1 LKIPILWHMVRRG
14 AEDGMAKESVE
25 KRYEKHGRIK
35 PCVLTRDD
43 IFALAKIIQGT
54 FTKPEVERYFRIS
67 TVLNHTRV
75 FSNSVEHLLSLEEL
89 GDRVADLSFWIE
101 GWDQKTR
108 FDKNILLDFSKYSI
122 QLSVEGTDPVWVY
135 DTYNSITNYL
145 KSKIAWYCPI
155 IIMEKVI
162 VFFITIILI
171 SNIIIAVK
179 KSAPLYYLDKV
190 GLLALWMFLV
200 FYDTRKIWPY
210 SNIQLKEDKFY
221 LSKENVVMLG
231 MILVVILAI
240 FGGTIL
246 PFMR

>member
-1 LKIPILWHMVRRG
+1 
-14 AEDGMAKESVE
+14 MAKESVE

-43 IFALAKIIQGT
+43 ILALTAIIQQT

-67 TVLNHTRV
+67 TVLKHTRV
-75 FSNSVEHLLSLEEL
+75 FSNSAEQLLSLEEL
-89 GDRVADLSFWIE
+89 GDQVADLSFWIE

-122 QLSVEGTDPVWVY
+122 QLNVEGTDPVWVY
-135 DTYNSITNYL
+135 DTYNNITNYL
-145 KSKIAWYCPI
+145 KNKTAWYCPI

-162 VFFITIILI
+162 VFFLTIVLI
-171 SNIIIAVK
+171 ANIIIAVK
-179 KSAPLYYLDKV
+179 KGNPSYYLDKL
-190 GLLALWMFLV
+190 GLAALWIFLV
-200 FYDTRKIWPY
+200 FYDTKKIWPY
-210 SNIQLKEDKFY
+210 SNIRLKEDKKY
-221 LSKENVVMLG
+221 LTRENVSMLV
-231 MILVVILAI
+231 MILVVMLAI

>member
-1 LKIPILWHMVRRG
+1 VETG
-14 AEDGMAKESVE
+14 VEDAMAKENIE
-25 KRYEKHGRIK
+25 KRYEKHGRMK

-43 IFALAKIIQGT
+43 ILALAAIIQRT

-67 TVLNHTRV
+67 TVLNYTRV
-75 FSNSVEHLLSLEEL
+75 FSNSVDHLLSLEEL

-135 DTYNSITNYL
+135 DTYNSINNYL
-145 KSKIAWYCPI
+145 KNKIAWYCPI
-155 IIMEKVI
+155 IIMEKII
-162 VFFITIILI
+162 VFCITIILI
-171 SNIIIAVK
+171 GNIIIAVK
-179 KSAPLYYLDKV
+179 KGDPLYYIDKF
-190 GLLALWMFLV
+190 GLVVLWMFLV

-210 SNIQLKEDKFY
+210 SNIRLKENKNY
-221 LSKENVVMLG
+221 LSRENIVMFA
-231 MILVVILAI
+231 MILVVLLAI

>member
-1 LKIPILWHMVRRG
+1 MG
-14 AEDGMAKESVE
+14 AADPMAKESIE

-43 IFALAKIIQGT
+43 IFALAKIVQGT

-89 GDRVADLSFWIE
+89 GDRLADLSFWIE
-101 GWDQKTR
+101 GWDKKTR

-135 DTYNSITNYL
+135 DTYNTITNYL
-145 KSKIAWYCPI
+145 KSKAAWYSPI
-155 IIMEKVI
+155 IIMEKFI
-162 VFFITIILI
+162 VFFITIVLI
-171 SNIIIAVK
+171 ANIIIAVK
-179 KSAPLYYLDKV
+179 KGDPLYYLDKL
-190 GLLALWMFLV
+190 GLLTVWIFLV

-210 SNIQLKEDKFY
+210 SNIRLQEDKVY
-221 LSKENVVMLG
+221 LSRENVVMLV

-240 FGGTIL
+240 SGGTIL
-246 PFMR
+246 PIIR

>member
-1 LKIPILWHMVRRG
+1 MVGLG
-14 AEDGMAKESVE
+14 AADAMAKESVE
-25 KRYEKHGRIK
+25 KRYEKHGQIK

-43 IFALAKIIQGT
+43 IQALATIIQRT
-54 FTKPEVERYFRIS
+54 FTKPEIDRYFRIS
-67 TVLNHTRV
+67 AVLNHTRI
-75 FSNSVEHLLSLEEL
+75 FSNSVEHLLSLKEL

-135 DTYNSITNYL
+135 DTYNRITNFL
-145 KSKIAWYCPI
+145 RNKTAWYCPI
-155 IIMEKVI
+155 IIMEKVF

-171 SNIIIAVK
+171 ANVVIAFK
-179 KSAPLYYLDKV
+179 KTAPLYYLDKL

-210 SNIQLKEDKFY
+210 SNIRLKEDKFY
-221 LSKENVVMLG
+221 LSRENIVMLV
-231 MILVVILAI
+231 MILVVMLAI

>member
-1 LKIPILWHMVRRG
+1 
-14 AEDGMAKESVE
+14 MAKESVE

-43 IFALAKIIQGT
+43 ILALSAIILRT
-54 FTKPEVERYFRIS
+54 FTKPEIERYFRIS
-67 TVLNHTRV
+67 TVFNHTRV
-75 FSNSVEHLLSLEEL
+75 FSNSAEQLLSLEEL
-89 GDRVADLSFWIE
+89 GDQVADLSFWIE

-122 QLSVEGTDPVWVY
+122 QLNVEGTDPVWVY

-145 KSKIAWYCPI
+145 KNKTAWYSPI

-162 VFFITIILI
+162 VFFITIMLI
-171 SNIIIAVK
+171 VNIIIVVRK
-179 KSAPLYYLDKV
+179 GNPSYYLDKL
-190 GLLALWMFLV
+190 GLAVLWIFLV

-210 SNIQLKEDKFY
+210 SNIRLQEDKIY
-221 LSKENVVMLG
+221 LTRENVGMLV

-240 FGGTIL
+240 FGGTVL

>member
-1 LKIPILWHMVRRG
+1 M
-14 AEDGMAKESVE
+14 DSVE
-25 KRYEKHGRIK
+25 KRYERHGRIK
-35 PCVLTRDD
+35 PCMINRDD
-43 IFALAKIIQGT
+43 ILAIGEIIQET

-67 TVLNHTRV
+67 TVHNHTRV
-75 FSNSVEHLLSLEEL
+75 FSNSIDHLLSQKEL

-135 DTYNSITNYL
+135 DKYNSITNYL
-145 KSKIAWYCPI
+145 KNKTAWYWPI
-155 IIMEKVI
+155 IIMEKIIMFLVT
-162 VFFITIILI
+162 ITLI
-171 SNIIIAVK
+171 ANIIIAVK
-179 KSAPLYYLDKV
+179 KGNPFYYLDKF

-210 SNIQLKEDKFY
+210 SNIRLTENKFY
-221 LSKENVVMLG
+221 LSRENIVMFV
-231 MILVVILAI
+231 MILVVIMAI

-246 PFMR
+246 PLVR

>member
-1 LKIPILWHMVRRG
+1 MVG
-14 AEDGMAKESVE
+14 LGLEDAMDKESVE
-25 KRYEKHGRIK
+25 KRYEKHGRQK
-35 PCVLTRDD
+35 PCVLNRDD
-43 IFALAKIIQGT
+43 ILALAAIIQRT

-89 GDRVADLSFWIE
+89 GDRMADLSFWIE

-145 KSKIAWYCPI
+145 KKKTAWYYPI
-155 IIMEKVI
+155 ITMEKI
-162 VFFITIILI
+162 MVFVITIVLI
-171 SNIIIAVK
+171 ANIIIAFK
-179 KSAPLYYLDKV
+179 KGDPLHYLDKI
-190 GLLALWMFLV
+190 GLLGLWMFLV
-200 FYDTRKIWPY
+200 FYDTKKIWPY
-210 SNIQLKEDKFY
+210 SNIRISADSSC
-221 LSKENVVMLG
+221 LSRENVFMSV
-231 MILVVILAI
+231 MILAVILAI

-246 PFMR
+246 PFLR

>member
-1 LKIPILWHMVRRG
+1 METGV
-14 AEDGMAKESVE
+14 EDAMAKENIE
-25 KRYEKHGRIK
+25 KRYEKHGRMK

-43 IFALAKIIQGT
+43 ILALAAIIQRT

-67 TVLNHTRV
+67 TVLNYTRV
-75 FSNSVEHLLSLEEL
+75 FSNSVDHLLSLEEL

-135 DTYNSITNYL
+135 DMYNSINNYL
-145 KSKIAWYCPI
+145 KNKIAWYCPI
-155 IIMEKVI
+155 IIMEKII
-162 VFFITIILI
+162 VFCITIILI
-171 SNIIIAVK
+171 GNIIIAVK
-179 KSAPLYYLDKV
+179 KGDPLYYIDKF
-190 GLLALWMFLV
+190 GLVVLWMFLV

-210 SNIQLKEDKFY
+210 SNIRLKENKNY
-221 LSKENVVMLG
+221 LSRENIVMFA
-231 MILVVILAI
+231 MILVVLLAI

>member
-1 LKIPILWHMVRRG
+1 MVASG
-14 AEDGMAKESVE
+14 IEEAMAKESVE
-25 KRYEKHGRIK
+25 KRYERHGRIK

-43 IFALAKIIQGT
+43 ILALAKIVQGT

-75 FSNSVEHLLSLEEL
+75 FSNSVEHLLSLGEL

-135 DTYNSITNYL
+135 DTYTSIINYL
-145 KSKIAWYCPI
+145 KNKTAWYSFI
-155 IIMEKVI
+155 ISIEKII

-171 SNIIIAVK
+171 ANIIIAAK
-179 KSAPLYYLDKV
+179 QGYPLYYFDKL
-190 GLLALWMFLV
+190 GLLVVWMFLV
-200 FYDTRKIWPY
+200 FYDIRKIWPY
-210 SNIQLKEDKFY
+210 SNIRLKEDKFY
-221 LSKENVVMLG
+221 LCKENVVMLV
-231 MILVVILAI
+231 MVLVVILAI
-240 FGGTIL
+240 YGGTIL
-246 PFMR
+246 PLMR

>member
-1 LKIPILWHMVRRG
+1 MVELG
-14 AEDGMAKESVE
+14 IEDAMTKENIE

-43 IFALAKIIQGT
+43 ILALAAIVQGT
-54 FTKPEVERYFRIS
+54 FTKPEIERYFRIS
-67 TVLNHTRV
+67 TVLNHTRI
-75 FSNSVEHLLSLEEL
+75 FSNSVEHLLGLKEL

-122 QLSVEGTDPVWVY
+122 QLSVEGTDSVWVH
-135 DTYNSITNYL
+135 DTYNRITNYL
-145 KSKIAWYCPI
+145 KNKTAWYSPI
-155 IIMEKVI
+155 IITEKII
-162 VFFITIILI
+162 VFIITIILI
-171 SNIIIAVK
+171 ANIIIAVK
-179 KSAPLYYLDKV
+179 KGDPIYYLDKL
-190 GLLALWMFLV
+190 GLLVLWMFLV

-210 SNIQLKEDKFY
+210 SNIRLKKDKFY
-221 LSKENVVMLG
+221 LYKENVVMFA

-240 FGGTIL
+240 SGGTIL

>member
-1 LKIPILWHMVRRG
+1 MVALGR
-14 AEDGMAKESVE
+14 EDAMAKESVE

-43 IFALAKIIQGT
+43 ILALAAIIQRT
-54 FTKPEVERYFRIS
+54 FTKPEIDRYFRIS

-75 FSNSVEHLLSLEEL
+75 FSNSAEHLLSLKEL

-145 KSKIAWYCPI
+145 KNKMAWYSPI
-155 IIMEKVI
+155 IIMEKII

-171 SNIIIAVK
+171 ANIIIAVK
-179 KSAPLYYLDKV
+179 KGDPLYYLDKF
-190 GLLALWMFLV
+190 GLLVLWVFLV

-210 SNIQLKEDKFY
+210 SNITLKEDKIYFTR
-221 LSKENVVMLG
+221 ENISMVV
-231 MILVVILAI
+231 MILVVLLAI
-240 FGGTIL
+240 SGGTIL
-246 PFMR
+246 PFIR